1 MSGEL
6 AIFVVLVAVLAF
18 TLGKALLW
26 AWLDGQAMDAEI
38 AASQDRLA
46 EMRSHRGAE
55 W

>member
-18 TLGKALLW
+18 TLGRALLW
-26 AWLDGQAMDAEI
+26 AWLDCDEFDEHRT
-38 AASQDRLA
+38 ASENALA

>member
-18 TLGKALLW
+18 TIGRALLW
-26 AWLDGQAMDAEI
+26 AWLDCDEFDEDRT
-38 AASQDRLA
+38 ASENRLA
-46 EMRSHRGAE
+46 EMRTYRGTE